1 MNIPDYVKENLYL
14 PYFRRFGSRA
24 RAQQVLLG
32 IGVTLLAAGALI
44 AVVLWK
50 RRKAA
55 ASIDEQAD

>member
-1 MNIPDYVKENLYL
+1 VNIPDYVKENLYL

>member
-55 ASIDEQAD
+55 APTAEQAD